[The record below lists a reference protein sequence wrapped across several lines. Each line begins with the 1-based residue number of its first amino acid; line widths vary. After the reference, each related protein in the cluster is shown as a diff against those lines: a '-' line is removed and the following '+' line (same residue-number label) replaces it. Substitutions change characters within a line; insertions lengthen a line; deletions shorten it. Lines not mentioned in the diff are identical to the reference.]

1 MADKTNKQP
10 ENVPGKW
17 YVDTTC
23 VPCNSCMDEAA
34 SLLKYNEDQSHV
46 YFAKQPSTPEEESSA
61 RRALEIC
68 PTGSIGEDGE

>member
-1 MADKTNKQP
+1 MADKENRQP

-34 SLLKYNEDQSHV
+34 AVLRYSADQSHV
-46 YFAKQPSTPEEESSA
+46 YFFKQPSTPEEESGA
-61 RRALEIC
+61 QRAMDIC
-68 PTGSIGEDGE
+68 PTGSIGNDGA